1 MADGQHGGY
10 RAPANPAAA
19 SGPGALSQRTDGG
32 PATQGAMV
40 APGGPYGSRQDQ
52 MQIQQSAPM
61 QGGGNP
67 APPQPQVTRDMLT
80 PLDAPSQRPN
90 EPITAGLGSVPTP
103 NPNGLDDQTR
113 ERLQAALPVLAFLAS
128 QPQASEATRQFYRSL
143 RGDL

>member
-10 RAPANPAAA
+10 RQPSQPAAA

-32 PATQGAMV
+32 ATQAAMV

-52 MQIQQSAPM
+52 MSIQQSAPLA
-61 QGGGNP
+61 GGGNP
-67 APPQPQVTRDMLT
+67 TPPQPQVTRDMLT
-80 PLDAPSQRPN
+80 PLDAPTTRPD
-90 EPITAGLGSVPTP
+90 EPITAGIGSVPTP

-113 ERLQAALPVLAFLAS
+113 ERLQSALPVLAFLAS
-128 QPQASEATRQFYRSL
+128 QPQASESTRQFYRSL